1 MKQKIKKKKNMH
13 KIVIIQKKVKQNQ
26 KINQEN
32 NKENFK
38 NKRKVVTEIVHKK
51 RTTKKRMQTIYCI

>member
-1 MKQKIKKKKNMH
+1 MQKI
-13 KIVIIQKKVKQNQ
+13 VLIQKKVKQNQ

-51 RTTKKRMQTIYCI
+51 RMTKKRMQTIYCI